1 MLPLYLAAFIVA
13 CAGSFSAT
21 PLSIWLARKWN
32 VLDKPDPRKVHSMPI
47 PRWGG
52 LGIYIGVLL
61 GVLGVYAGFPRFRQL
76 LEFRQSIYDH
86 GRLIDIISIDKQ
98 LAGILVGLTFVVVL
112 GMSDDRKP
120 VPAPIKLPL
129 QIIAAFMAMNY
140 GVQIAGLELPFLGHY
155 VHFPIFLS
163 QVFTVF
169 WIIGFMNALNLADGL
184 DGLAAGLA
192 AIASATFLAVSIIQS
207 STETTFIAKQ
217 LKLAGVL
224 SAILAGSCFGF
235 LPYNFSPASVFMG
248 DGGALGIGFL
258 LGAITVIGTLKTT
271 AVLSIM
277 IPIIVVGLPVLDVG
291 LAMIRRYKKKSR
303 IMEPDR
309 EHLHHR
315 LLNRGWTAR
324 EVVLLVYVLTLI
336 LSVSAI
342 FLAIVKE
349 S

>member
-1 MLPLYLAAFIVA
+1 MGTVYLAAFIVA

-21 PLSIWLARKWN
+21 PFSIWLAKKKG
-32 VLDKPDPRKVHSMPI
+32 VLDHPDARKVHTSPI

-52 LGIYIGVLL
+52 LGIYIGIFL
-61 GVLGVYAGFPRFRQL
+61 GVFGVYAGFPRFRTL
-76 LEFRQSIYDH
+76 LDYRHSLYDH

-98 LAGILVGLTFVVVL
+98 FAGILIGLTVVL
-112 GMSDDRKP
+112 ALGMIDDRRS
-120 VPAPIKLPL
+120 VPSGYKLLL
-129 QIIAAFMAMNY
+129 QIIAAYIAMDY
-140 GVQIAGLELPFLGHY
+140 GVRISGLRLPFLDFFQ
-155 VHFPIFLS
+155 FPIFLS
-163 QVFTVF
+163 QIVTVF

-192 AIASATFLAVSIIQS
+192 AIAAATFLAVAIIQS
-207 STETTFIAKQ
+207 NIETTFVAKQ
-217 LKLAGVL
+217 LKLAAVL
-224 SAILAGSCFGF
+224 SAVLAGSCVGF
-235 LPYNFSPASVFMG
+235 LPYNFSPAKVFMG

-277 IPIIVVGLPVLDVG
+277 IPVIVVGLPVLDVS
-291 LAMIRRYKKKSR
+291 LAIFRRFRSKSKV
-303 IMEPDR
+303 MEPDKN
-309 EHLHHR
+309 HLHHR
-315 LLNRGWTAR
+315 LLNKGWTAR

-336 LSVSAI
+336 LSVCAI